1 MLVMLVHLATLSR
14 YFLDTV
20 VISAIELL
28 QFLEQIVSLLG
39 KPIDYELDIV
49 VLGFILHAVSLQAIN
64 FGCDGLDS
72 VMRHHLLLL

>member
-49 VLGFILHAVSLQAIN
+49 VLSFILHAVSLQAIN

-72 VMRHHLLLL
+72 VMSHHLLLL